1 MTGTPGAT
9 ARMILLACLAGLAG
23 AAGGTGTAPGIPAGD
38 TPSGLQRSLVWL
50 GEAPDEAHRRSATST
65 RPALP
70 EVVLAALQGLEP
82 QALSGTAALP
92 VRHWRQW
99 HDGIPVFGAGA
110 ATLHDTEGTVR
121 AATLVL
127 ADLRQAPVATGA
139 FRLDA
144 TGAVAAALGAA
155 TGRPASAAAAQRK
168 LDGQGPW
175 QRIAI
180 DPAAGFTAKLP
191 ARLRAWWFATDTGLV
206 PAWQVELVG
215 HDGLRGGMVAQS
227 LWLAADDGRVL
238 RRQGLLH
245 DLRPQGR
252 GQDCIADCA
261 GAVFGYRVMA
271 DRRGVPWTDP
281 YGRTSPHPEGRRT
294 PWLPATPAGSRLVY
308 LRHARQGEGDPWLP
322 ANASTTVGNNVDA
335 FFHGLRV
342 EGGRYHPDLF
352 ASWGPA
358 FDAARGDFRAPLA
371 GRGAF
376 DYHYDVGAAPQ
387 DYFQIPGTSA
397 DTPVPSGSPQLR
409 AKIVQSFYA
418 ANWLHDVFYD
428 AGFDEPAGNMQHD
441 NFGRGGLAGDRL
453 QVHAGFPNTFA
464 FVPEDG
470 TSPAISVGLNTFSL
484 GNRDVSGFDL
494 GVFAHEWAHTMFS
507 RLTTMRYQGQQGAIN
522 EGTADFIGMFVGV
535 QASQRHA
542 APGTGDFHGAYPVG
556 AYWNRDYEFP
566 GDPYPPA
573 GSPGYPDHAHWHGIR
588 RLPYSASMA
597 INPLTFRHISA
608 EHPLP
613 AGLTIFDWKLRSL
626 TQHEIHT
633 AGEVWASALWQC
645 ARNILAATPD
655 RGFEAAHRR
664 FLASLVAALKLFPVD
679 ATWTEARDAVLV
691 AVRAGGEDDYRRCR
705 AGFAQRGLGAGAVS
719 PPRMANDNR
728 GVVEDFTDADPPAL
742 RGP

>member
-1 MTGTPGAT
+1 M
-9 ARMILLACLAGLAG
+9 
-23 AAGGTGTAPGIPAGD
+23 
-38 TPSGLQRSLVWL
+38 
-50 GEAPDEAHRRSATST
+50 
-65 RPALP
+65 
-70 EVVLAALQGLEP
+70 
-82 QALSGTAALP
+82 
-92 VRHWRQW
+92 
-99 HDGIPVFGAGA
+99 PVFGAGVA
-110 ATLHDTEGTVR
+110 ELIDGNGATR
-121 AATLVL
+121 AATVAL
-127 ADLRQAPVATGA
+127 ADLTAAPDAGQAFVLDAEAAVVAALTGATGSSGSPMSP
-139 FRLDA
+139 L
-144 TGAVAAALGAA
+144 
-155 TGRPASAAAAQRK
+155 RK
-168 LDGQGPW
+168 LAAQGPW
-175 QRIAI
+175 QRIE
-180 DPAAGFTAKLP
+180 PAPSSGFTARQP
-191 ARLRAWWFATDTGLV
+191 ARVRPWWFATEAGLV
-206 PAWQVELVG
+206 AAWQVELVA
-215 HDGLRGGMVAQS
+215 HDAGRGSLVAQS
-227 LWLAADDGRVL
+227 VWLAADDGRIL
-238 RRQGLLH
+238 RRQDLLH
-245 DLRPQGR
+245 DVRPQGR
-252 GQDCIADCA
+252 GQLCPSACPDPA
-261 GAVFGYRVMA
+261 FGYRVLA
-271 DRRGVPWTDP
+271 DRRGVPWADP
-281 YGRTSPHPEGRRT
+281 YGRTSPHPEGQRS
-294 PWLPATPAGSRLVY
+294 PWLPAQLAPSTLVY
-308 LRHARQGEGDPWLP
+308 LRHARQGDGDPWLP

-335 FFHGLRV
+335 FFHGMRV
-342 EGGRYHPDLF
+342 ESGRYHPDLF
-352 ASWGPA
+352 ASWGPG

-387 DYFQIPGTSA
+387 DYFQIPGATA

-418 ANWLHDVFYD
+418 ANWLHDIFYD
-428 AGFDEPAGNMQHD
+428 AGFDESAGNMQQD

-453 QVHAGFPNTFA
+453 LVHAGFPNTFA
-464 FVPEDG
+464 FAPGDG
-470 TSPAISVGLNTFSL
+470 TSPALSVGLNTFSL

-494 GVFAHEWAHTMFS
+494 GVFAHEWAHMMFS

-535 QASQRHA
+535 RANQRHA

-556 AYWNRDYEFP
+556 GYWNREYDLP

-573 GSPGYPDHAHWHGIR
+573 GSPGNPDHAHGHGIR

-597 INPLTFRHISA
+597 VNPLTFRHISA

-633 AGEVWASALWQC
+633 AGEIWASALWQC
-645 ARNILAATPD
+645 ARNILAATPE

-691 AVRAGGEDDYRRCR
+691 AVRAGSEDDYRRCR
-705 AGFAQRGLGAGAVS
+705 AGFAQRGLGAGAVA